1 MSSDS
6 SHDVESASI
15 VRFLRASPVYLL
27 NRQRVRLVRP
37 RGFWYLCVIEVPSGP
52 LQFSSHLLKLINYQ
66 IKPVR
71 HSHLL
76 FPSRP
81 NLKIRIRVIRSICS
95 IAFKQ
100 IYAFWPALKLQT
112 VHGRN
117 VASQGKAEIGSSS
130 VLVVSLYKYQVKTRI
145 LNKLVGYN
153 GRREI
158 HWHISCMPSWN
169 TFLGLQVRVLILAFY
184 TQQQQPA
191 TSRNNYSI
199 NILEQKAHLVV

>member
-15 VRFLRASPVYLL
+15 VRFLRASPVYFW
-27 NRQRVRLVRP
+27 NRQRVRPVRP

-95 IAFKQ
+95 IAFISRFTLSDQPWSFGQCMAETLLLKAKQ
-100 IYAFWPALKLQT
+100 RLGPRVFW
-112 VHGRN
+112 
-117 VASQGKAEIGSSS
+117 SS
-130 VLVVSLYKYQVKTRI
+130 L
-145 LNKLVGYN
+145 
-153 GRREI
+153 
-158 HWHISCMPSWN
+158 
-169 TFLGLQVRVLILAFY
+169 F
-184 TQQQQPA
+184 
-191 TSRNNYSI
+191 I
-199 NILEQKAHLVV
+199 NIKLKQEFWTSLWGTTDVGRFIDISLVCRVGIRFWACKYEF